1 MYAAIYFAYISCA
14 VAALLTLEK
23 EKAINSL
30 LEERGSYLPSANEFI
45 FRTEG
50 TEDAEVNCLLQVSFV
65 SRTEASGLG
74 HGGILLGSVSIR
86 FYPFNPRHIVYLRNA
101 ECISVSQK
109 WQFAADFIQR
119 CF

>member
-1 MYAAIYFAYISCA
+1 MYAAIYFAYIRCA

-30 LEERGSYLPSANEFI
+30 LEERGSYLPTANEFI
-45 FRTEG
+45 FRTE
-50 TEDAEVNCLLQVSFV
+50 DAEVYCLRQVSFV
-65 SRTEASGLG
+65 SRTEASEVG
-74 HGGILLGSVSIR
+74 HGGILIGAVSIL
-86 FYPFNPRHIVYLRNA
+86 FYPVNPRHIVLLRNA